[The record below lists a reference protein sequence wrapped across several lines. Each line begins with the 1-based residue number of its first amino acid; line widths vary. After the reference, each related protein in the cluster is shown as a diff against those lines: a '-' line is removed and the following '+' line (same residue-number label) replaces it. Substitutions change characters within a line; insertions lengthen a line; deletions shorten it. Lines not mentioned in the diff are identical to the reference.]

1 MTATLVFDGDCGFCT
16 SSAARLTAWSRGGLV
31 IVAWQRADISALGL
45 TPEQCDSAV
54 QFVRGDRRTSGGA
67 AIADALSYC
76 RQPWRATGAVIGLR
90 GLAWLTEGAYR
101 VVAANRHR
109 LPGSTTACRPV

>member
-16 SSAARLTAWSRGGLV
+16 SSAARLNAWSRGGLV

-45 TPEQCDSAV
+45 TQERCNSAV

-67 AIADALSYC
+67 AIADALGYC
-76 RQPWRATGAVIGLR
+76 RQPWRFAGAVIGWR
-90 GLAWLTEGAYR
+90 GLSWLTEEAYR

-109 LPGSTTACRPV
+109 LPGSTSACRSD